1 MPPETQREMPN
12 EILRYSAFT
21 ANGRGGNPAGV
32 VLDARGLADADMLA
46 IAADLGYS
54 ETAFVIEPLDRS
66 GHARVRYFAP
76 LQEVPFCGH
85 ATIATAAALA
95 ERGAPAEL
103 TFQTEAGPIG
113 VRTERTA
120 DGITAELTSVA
131 AGVEEP
137 GPALV
142 SDALAALRWSVED
155 LDPDYPPSV
164 ADAGARHLVLVTRT
178 RERLA
183 DLNYDFDGLGELM
196 RLENLI
202 TLQLV
207 WPESPTRYHSRNP
220 FAGSGVVEDPATGA
234 AAAAFGGYLRQL
246 GKVAA
251 DAEFTISQGVDMGA
265 PSELTVRLVP
275 GDPRIRVRG
284 YARPLASPA

>member
-1 MPPETQREMPN
+1 MAPEIER
-12 EILRYSAFT
+12 EILRYAAFT

-54 ETAFVIEPLDRS
+54 ETAFVIEPLDDS

-85 ATIATAAALA
+85 ATIATAAAMA
-95 ERGAPAEL
+95 ERGAPVEL
-103 TFQTEAGPIG
+103 TFQTEAGPVG
-113 VRTERTA
+113 VRTARSG
-120 DGITAELTSVA
+120 DGVTAELTSVA
-131 AGVEEP
+131 PGVEEAR
-137 GPALV
+137 PALV
-142 SDALAALRWSVED
+142 SDALAALRWSYED
-155 LDPDYPPSV
+155 LDPDWPASV

-183 DLNYDFDGLGELM
+183 DLDYDFDRLAELM

-202 TLQLV
+202 TLQLI
-207 WPESPTRYHSRNP
+207 WPESPTRFHSRNP

-234 AAAAFGGYLRQL
+234 AAAAFGGYLRHL

-251 DAEFTISQGVDMGA
+251 EAEFTISQGVDMGA

-275 GDPRIRVRG
+275 GDPRIRVGG
-284 YARPLASPA
+284 YARPLALPSG